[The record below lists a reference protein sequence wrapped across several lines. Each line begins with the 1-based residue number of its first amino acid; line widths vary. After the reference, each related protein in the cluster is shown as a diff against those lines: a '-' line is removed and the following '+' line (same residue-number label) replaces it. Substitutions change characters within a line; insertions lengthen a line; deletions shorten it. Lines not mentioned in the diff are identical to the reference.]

1 MSDRYKLT
9 RTWYGIAKAVHEG
22 FRVPFTTERERAL
35 RIVGA
40 STAAALVLTNPLA
53 TLAALGAAAYV
64 AWTRRELISA
74 MIRLNRLPHPALD
87 LEPWSP
93 RWLEQVARERDRI
106 GRGLHGIQG
115 IRSRVIHFG
124 STSVPKIP
132 LAKPIHD
139 IAIVL
144 ADDRPTDDLRMALER
159 LEYFVVGPAPH
170 APTGGDT
177 WALWLPETAVERES
191 RGAGFS
197 LHLVGPRG
205 LERLESMLTHAAYL
219 RSEPQEAADYGAAKR
234 AAASASEQGA
244 ENYRGYVEAKHAF
257 LLGQKSRA
265 AEWATRTGFEP
276 KGEWQER

>member
-1 MSDRYKLT
+1 MSHRYKLT
-9 RTWYGIAKAVHEG
+9 RTWHGIAKAVHEG
-22 FRVPFTTERERAL
+22 FRVPFTTERERSL

-40 STAAALVLTNPLA
+40 STAAALVITNPLA
-53 TLAALGAAAYV
+53 AFAALGAAAYV

-93 RWLEQVARERDRI
+93 SWLEEVARESDRI
-106 GRGLHGIQG
+106 GGVLNAMQG
-115 IRSRVIHFG
+115 IRSKVIHFG

-144 ADDRPTDDLRMALER
+144 AEDRPTDDLRLALER

-177 WALWLPETAVERES
+177 WAIWLPETTVEREN

-205 LERLESMLTHAAYL
+205 LARLESMLTHAAFL
-219 RSEPQEAADYGAAKR
+219 RAEPQEAAAYAAAKL
-234 AAASASEQGA
+234 AAASASHDGA

-257 LLGQKSRA
+257 LLGQKERA
-265 AEWATRTGFEP
+265 AEWAKRTGFEP
-276 KGEWQER
+276 KDEWRER